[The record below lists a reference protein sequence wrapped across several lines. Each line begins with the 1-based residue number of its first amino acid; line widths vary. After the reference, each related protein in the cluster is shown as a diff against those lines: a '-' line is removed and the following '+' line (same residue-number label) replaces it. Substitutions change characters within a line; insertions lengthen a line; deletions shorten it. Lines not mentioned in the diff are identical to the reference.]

1 MSETFNATLQAIG
14 EQVGNAIQVNATR
27 DSGNPPPKRI
37 ITESEQLKVSRDKVE
52 SFILE
57 SGYDRSGI
65 QPKDWDVLMD
75 IAGRRRARED
85 YNDLKRYCEEKG
97 WGVPAEVK
105 RDNTGVILMGVPG
118 CGKTMLLNLLTQARA
133 FPTMYGEV
141 SIVLTAESGG
151 VDSVFKKFAG
161 IERGDVSLDDIGL
174 TGNIKT
180 YGNSNLIDKILLY
193 RYEMWSNYGYAT
205 YITTNISSYQDFTSR
220 FCQQI
225 ADRVFEMCYHVIIS
239 GGSKRI
245 SARNRKN

>member
-1 MSETFNATLQAIG
+1 MPLNFHDALIQAAAV
-14 EQVGNAIQVNATR
+14 EVGQILDKKSDNSQPR
-27 DSGNPPPKRI
+27 RL
-37 ITESEQLKVSRDKVE
+37 ITESEQIKVCREKVE
-52 SFILE
+52 RYVLD
-57 SGYDRSGI
+57 SGYDNSGI

-75 IAGRRRARED
+75 IAGRRRARAD

-97 WGVPAEVK
+97 WAEPEEVK
-105 RDNTGVILMGVPG
+105 RDDTGVILMGLPG

-133 FPTMYGEV
+133 FPKMYGEV

-151 VDSVFKKFAG
+151 VDSVFKKYSA
-161 IERGDVSLDDIGL
+161 IEKGDVSLDDIGL
-174 TGNIKT
+174 TGNIRT

-193 RYEMWSNYGYAT
+193 RYEMWSNHGYAT
-205 YITTNISSYQDFTSR
+205 YITTNISSYQDFLNR